1 MLFRS
6 AEETVFGTIT
16 TGAES
21 DIQQL
26 TQIARGMVGRW
37 GMSEAIVPIAV
48 LPSDENGPLL
58 PGAQASS
65 ETTQRLVD
73 EEVRRI
79 VEESYAEVRQL
90 LTDHREQLDSLT
102 DALLRE
108 ETLDEDPAYAAAQVP
123 RGIADPSEHNA
134 ATSAPARG

>member
-1 MLFRS
+1 
-6 AEETVFGTIT
+6 VFGTIT

-37 GMSEAIVPIAV
+37 GMSDAIGPIAV
-48 LPSDENGPLL
+48 LPQDQQGMLL
-58 PGAQASS
+58 PGAQAAS
-65 ETTQRLVD
+65 ESTQRLVD

-79 VEESYAEVRQL
+79 VEESYLEVRDL
-90 LTDHREQLDSLT
+90 LTANRDKLDSLT

-108 ETLDEDPAYAAAQVP
+108 ETLDEDDAYAAAQVP
-123 RGIADPSEHNA
+123 RDRAETGGEPSLA
-134 ATSAPARG
+134 ALDRGQEA